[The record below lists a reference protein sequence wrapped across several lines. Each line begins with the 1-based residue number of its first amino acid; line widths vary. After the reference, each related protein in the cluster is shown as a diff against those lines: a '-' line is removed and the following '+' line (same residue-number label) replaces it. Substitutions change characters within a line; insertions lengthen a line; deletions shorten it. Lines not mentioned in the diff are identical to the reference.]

1 MNIVFISFVIF
12 ISECKN
18 EFPIFNNITK
28 PVQYVQVVGSH

>member
-18 EFPIFNNITK
+18 EFPIFNIITK
-28 PVQYVQVVGSH
+28 QVVGSH